1 MRQVDL
7 SLSVPT
13 WTTGISTFLA
23 AAVRQ
28 LTTGTYEHSDQ
39 TSEDKSLHQLGL
51 HPLDFKA

>member
-1 MRQVDL
+1 MRQVD
-7 SLSVPT
+7 LSVPT

-28 LTTGTYEHSDQ
+28 LTTGTCEHSDQ